1 LNIPLGAG
9 ETDPEEARRPAV
21 DVKVMAWETA
31 FSAKTT
37 ADPSAMIVWGTFGQR
52 DSEGNS
58 PQGIILLD
66 AFAAR
71 LDFPALKMKAV
82 EMQELWRPDYLL
94 IENKGT
100 GMPLIQELLRAG
112 IFAQEANPHRGSD
125 KHMRTNAVADLFKSG
140 LVWAPLGL
148 RWVEQVRDEMAA
160 FPHGENDD
168 LHDAAVYGLLRIRQG
183 ALMRLSTDFEA
194 EYQPRRPMEYY

>member
-1 LNIPLGAG
+1 MP
-9 ETDPEEARRPAV
+9 
-21 DVKVMAWETA
+21 K
-31 FSAKTT
+31 
-37 ADPSAMIVWGTFGQR
+37 R
-52 DSEGNS
+52 DGEGNIQ
-58 PQGIILLD
+58 QGLVLLD

-82 EMQELWRPDYLL
+82 EMQDLWRPDYLL

-100 GMPLIQELLRAG
+100 GQPVIQELLRAG

-183 ALMRLSTDFEA
+183 GLMRLSTDLEA
-194 EYQPRRPMEYY
+194 AYQPRQPREYY

>member
-1 LNIPLGAG
+1 
-9 ETDPEEARRPAV
+9 
-21 DVKVMAWETA
+21 
-31 FSAKTT
+31 
-37 ADPSAMIVWGTFGQR
+37 
-52 DSEGNS
+52 
-58 PQGIILLD
+58 
-66 AFAAR
+66 
-71 LDFPALKMKAV
+71 
-82 EMQELWRPDYLL
+82 L

-160 FPHGENDD
+160 FLDEEKESRVPGPPMRSD
-168 LHDAAVYGLLRIRQG
+168 LETGRTDVRAFRRYLEYVGK
-183 ALMRLSTDFEA
+183 LSWRPGWNRTDE
-194 EYQPRRPMEYY
+194 